1 MEFTNNINVYDIK
14 SSFNNA
20 NFFYSDNELLKY
32 INEKLKSNYS
42 NLKLNK
48 LYNNIY
54 LVSVNNN
61 DNDYCV
67 GLAKKE
73 IS

>member
-14 SSFNNA
+14 GSFNDA
-20 NFFYSDNELLKY
+20 KCFYNEADLLKY
-32 INEKLKSNYS
+32 INEKLKHNYI
-42 NLKLNK
+42 NLKLNN
-48 LYNNIY
+48 LYNDIY

-67 GLAKKE
+67 GLTKKD